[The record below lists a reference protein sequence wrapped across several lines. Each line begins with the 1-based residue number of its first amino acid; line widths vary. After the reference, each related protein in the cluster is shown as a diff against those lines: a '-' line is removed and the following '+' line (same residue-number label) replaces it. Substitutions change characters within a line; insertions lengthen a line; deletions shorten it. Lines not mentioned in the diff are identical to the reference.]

1 MSTKLH
7 QRWGWF
13 VFLGLFVTLLSAA
26 TGRAGITTLYSTQFE
41 AAEGYN
47 ANLDLIGQNGWTGSG
62 SGGNGL
68 VTNYFPGVGGLQQA
82 YIGYNP
88 PLPNEVFLS
97 TWRAINLA
105 PVPTNTPIVKFSVL
119 LGIYGSDNGERDDFY
134 WSVYNSHGDR
144 LFTLDFDNYYLNVYY
159 GLDGTNKLVTTGRT
173 FTNNIPYTLLITM
186 NYAQNQWS
194 ATLGGVG
201 LVTNKPITTVGAP
214 LNLGDIDA
222 VWSVFTTNA
231 PGNNYMVFDNYLVT
245 AETVSIP
252 PAKLATLGRTADNQ
266 FLLRLTGPSGYRY
279 AIEATTNLVNWV
291 ALKTNVV
298 SDGSFDY
305 VDTTAPNFP
314 RRRYYRA
321 RLVP

>member
-1 MSTKLH
+1 MSMKPH
-7 QRWGWF
+7 RSWGLS
-13 VFLGLFVTLLSAA
+13 VGLGLLLSCCLANAA
-26 TGRAGITTLYSTQFE
+26 RAGITNLYSTQYE
-41 AAEGYN
+41 AVEGYN
-47 ANLDLIGQNGWTGSG
+47 RNLTLLGQNGWTGSG

-68 VTNYFPGVGGLQQA
+68 VTNYFPGVGGVQQA
-82 YIGYNP
+82 YIGFSP

-97 TWRAINLA
+97 AWRPINFA

-119 LGIYGSDNGERDDFY
+119 MGIWDSDNGQWDDFY

-144 LFTLDFDNYYLNVYY
+144 LFTLDFDNYNLNIYY
-159 GLDGTNKLVTTGRT
+159 ALDGTNDFVVTGRT
-173 FTNNIPYTLLITM
+173 FTNDIPYTLLITL
-186 NYAQNQWS
+186 NFAQNQWS

-231 PGNNYMVFDNYLVT
+231 PGNNYMVFDNYQVT
-245 AETVSIP
+245 AESVSIP
-252 PAKLATLGRTADNQ
+252 PAKLMILGRTVDNQ
-266 FLLRLTGPSGYRY
+266 LLLRLNGPSGYRY
-279 AIEATTNLVNWV
+279 AIEAATNLVNWA

-298 SDGSFDY
+298 SDGSFDFA
-305 VDTTAPNFP
+305 DTTAGNFP
-314 RRRYYRA
+314 RSRYYRA